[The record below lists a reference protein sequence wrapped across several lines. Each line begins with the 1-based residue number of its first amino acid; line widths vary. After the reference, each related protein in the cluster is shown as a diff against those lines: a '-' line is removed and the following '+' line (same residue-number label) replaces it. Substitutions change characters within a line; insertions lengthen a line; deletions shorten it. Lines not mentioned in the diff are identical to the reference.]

1 MRPAR
6 LSMRLGLTVGAMCT
20 LLVILMAALA
30 YLAIAHQLD
39 VRARQSLDDKLAQIE
54 HSLAPVASL
63 AQLRAMPQRVEDQ
76 ILGHDNFSLDIRD
89 AASAQVPTLV
99 MGALKTAHGHEV
111 MARTRLVRLHQGQ
124 QVLVSLFLDRE
135 NDARLLSAYV
145 GSMFL
150 ALPLLLLLVGASAWW
165 VVHRGLRP
173 LRSFRKVAARI
184 SAQDLSHRM
193 VVEGLPEELA
203 DLARGFNF
211 MLSRL
216 DGDVQ
221 QLARFSDDLAHEL
234 RSPMNNLMGKA
245 QVTLSRERPPG
256 EYKAVLESCT
266 EELERLSRMV
276 SQMLFLASVTQP
288 QAPLALARLDVR
300 EEAERVAELF
310 AASAED
316 RQVVLQLSGS
326 GHVQGDRLML
336 QRALSNLLSNAIR
349 HSPAGAT
356 VSIQLEHEQSAL
368 RVTVSNAGEG
378 IAPEHLPHVFE
389 RFYRVQASRSREDGG
404 TGLGLAIVRSIMQ
417 LHKGRVEVDSQP
429 GVRTR
434 FRLLFQPPA

>member
-1 MRPAR
+1 MRPVR
-6 LSMRLGLTVGAMCT
+6 LSMRLGLTVGAMCA

-39 VRARQSLDDKLAQIE
+39 VRAREALDEKLAQIE
-54 HSLAPVASL
+54 HSLLPVPSL

-89 AASAQVPTLV
+89 AASGQVPTLV
-99 MGALKTAHGHEV
+99 MGALKTGRGHEV
-111 MARTRLVRLHQGQ
+111 MVRTRLVRLQQGQ
-124 QVLVSLFLDRE
+124 QVMVSLFLDRE
-135 NDARLLSAYV
+135 SDARLLSAYV
-145 GSMFL
+145 GTMFL

-173 LRSFRKVAARI
+173 LRTLRKVAARI

-193 VVEGLPEELA
+193 TVEGLPEELA

-216 DGDVQ
+216 DDDVQ

-276 SQMLFLASVTQP
+276 SQMLFLASVSQP
-288 QAPLALARLDVR
+288 QAPLGFAKLDVR

-316 RQVVLQLSGS
+316 RQVVVQLSG
-326 GHVQGDRLML
+326 GGQVQGDRLML

-349 HSPAGAT
+349 HSPVGAT
-356 VSIQLEHEQSAL
+356 VTVELEHEHSAL
-368 RVTVSNAGEG
+368 RVSVTNAGEG
-378 IAPEHLPHVFE
+378 IPAEHLPHVFE

-404 TGLGLAIVRSIMQ
+404 TGLGLAIVRSIME
-417 LHKGRVEVDSQP
+417 LHKGRVEVDSLP
-429 GVRTR
+429 GVRTQ
-434 FRLLFQPPA
+434 FRLVFASPA